1 MHPIFDGI
9 DDRSYRIAPV
19 EASSVGRLSHADR
32 LLLTR
37 YWAATGT
44 GDVRDSF
51 SADERLIRR
60 VACLEGRIRFRL
72 RCEPRFACGRD
83 RHSTAI
89 TSDGAMFR
97 SPTVTLALR
106 TRVPLVATA
115 HGVTAEFDLA
125 AGERATFVLSP
136 LPP

>member
-1 MHPIFDGI
+1 MHQILDGI
-9 DDRSYRIAPV
+9 DDDTYRIAPV
-19 EASSVGRLSHADR
+19 DTSSVGRLSHADH

-37 YWAATGT
+37 YWVASGT
-44 GDVRDSF
+44 GDVRDSVA
-51 SADERLIRR
+51 ADDRLIRR

-72 RCEPRFACGRD
+72 RCEPRFGRGRD

-89 TSDGAMFR
+89 TSDGATFR

-115 HGVTAEFDLA
+115 RGVKAEFDLA
-125 AGERATFVLSP
+125 AGERATFVISAL
-136 LPP
+136 